1 MFYSDNLRVVDV
13 NCLECTVFRLR
24 TYPNTKRSPVHSVQ
38 PTHEANAPMAWPIT
52 CILNAWRSSIG
63 QTKRDNSRSRGVL
76 KATKEKAIA
85 LLPTTHEPCPSSPLP
100 DHGNLTIS
108 EGAEITLM
116 EQPQSM
122 LISRL
127 PLEVRIMI
135 YKEVLCK
142 PVGVVHITIR
152 KDGKLVYF
160 RCKAQ
165 DGRCHGLECFHDPN
179 DDLYGT
185 WRTRDKDLFS
195 TWSPSNTPNMA
206 DVGLVGLLQSCRQV
220 SVFLNTCDILQM
232 YIDSNPAI
240 PKP

>member
-1 MFYSDNLRVVDV
+1 MLYWSFGFGP
-13 NCLECTVFRLR
+13 TIIAK
-24 TYPNTKRSPVHSVQ
+24 PSPVHSVQ
-38 PTHEANAPMAWPIT
+38 PTYEANAPMAWPIT
-52 CILNAWRSSIG
+52 CILNAWWPSIG
-63 QTKRDNSRSRGVL
+63 QTKRDNSRSRGGL
-76 KATKEKAIA
+76 KATEEKALA
-85 LLPTTHEPCPSSPLP
+85 PPPTSSSFP

-108 EGAEITLM
+108 EVANVTRI
-116 EQPQSM
+116 EQQQSK

-135 YKEVLCK
+135 YKEVLCR

-195 TWSPSNTPNMA
+195 TWSPSSTPKIT

-220 SVFLNTCDILQM
+220 SVFLNTCDILQL
-232 YIDSNPAI
+232 YVDSKPGT